1 MRGVL
6 ARKRRSARTLR
17 FACATALA
25 CVMAGGVMPQ
35 VAFAQSIGLESRS
48 PSRDADMLLEADT
61 IVYDNDRNTITAVGG
76 VQIDY
81 DGSRL
86 VAQRVT
92 YDRGTSRLIASGN
105 VEIVDSQGTRIFSD
119 EIDITDDFRDGFVR
133 TLRVE
138 TADKTY
144 FAAESADRADGTVT
158 TFNYGVYTACEPCEE
173 KPDKP
178 PIWRVKAQKIIWNGQ
193 TKTVRFERA
202 RFEMF
207 GLPLAFLPAFEIADP
222 TVKRRS
228 GFLVPSYRSGDDI
241 GHGVRVPYYLALSPT
256 YDLTLKPTVYSKQGF
271 LGEAEWRQRFNN
283 GEYSITIAGIRQ
295 RSPEE
300 FYRNA
305 LPGRPPEVFSDT
317 EKFRGM
323 IGSKGRFQIN
333 PRWTFGWDVMA
344 QTDKNFSYRYGIE
357 GYNQVRRTNEV
368 YLTGL
373 NDRNYFDLRAYKFN
387 AQETFNRDFQITG
400 SEVTVRTRDAKQ
412 PWVLPSFD
420 YSYTPDEPIAG
431 GELTVNVNLQSVYRS
446 ELDEGCTGTRGG
458 RIVSMDC
465 ADPEVTRSRLRGIDG
480 SSTRLT
486 AEAEW
491 KRSYVAPGG
500 LMLTSLLHGRGDGIA
515 VNYRGNS
522 EAAIQQHADQYGFAT
537 DIRSSYYRAM
547 ATAGLEARW
556 PVLFSTSSS
565 THVLEPMGQL
575 FARPDA
581 PYGETLG
588 IPNEDAQALVFD
600 ATNLFERDKFGGYDR
615 IEGGVRANLGV
626 RYSGAFGG
634 GWSAN
639 AIAGQS
645 FHLAGVNPYASP
657 DLVNVGAASG
667 LETDTSDYVAAVNL
681 NTPIGV
687 TVGAGARFDQEN
699 FEVRR
704 TDLTAS
710 YGGDVARVSAVYTFV
725 EKQPDYG
732 FEEDRHEVRGGASV
746 KVHEYWR
753 VFGSGTYDLENNL
766 MTRKSIGF
774 GYDDECFSFTF
785 FGTETASRNNNT
797 QEVDKEKS
805 FGFRISL
812 RTIGDFGT
820 TTSSFN

>member
-1 MRGVL
+1 LRGVL

-25 CVMAGGVMPQ
+25 CVIAGGVMPQ

-283 GEYSITIAGIRQ
+283 GEYSITVAGIRQ

-300 FYRNA
+300 FYA
-305 LPGRPPEVFSDT
+305 GLPGNPSPSTFTDN

-344 QTDKNFSYRYGIE
+344 QTDKNFSYRYGVA
-357 GYNQVRRTNEV
+357 GYDQVRRTNEV

-373 NDRNYFDLRAYKFN
+373 NDRNYFDLRAYRFN
-387 AQETFNRDFQITG
+387 VQEHRILPSSRND
-400 SEVTVRTRDAKQ
+400 KQ

-420 YSYTPDEPIAG
+420 YAYTPDEPIAG
-431 GELTVNVNLQSVYRS
+431 GELTISVNAQSISRS
-446 ELDEGCTGTRGG
+446 ELDTTAFLVDGQPQR
-458 RIVSMDC
+458 R
-465 ADPEVTRSRLRGIDG
+465 VTGIDG
-480 SSTRLT
+480 HSTRVT

-491 KRSYVAPGG
+491 KRSVIAPGG
-500 LMLTSLLHGRGDGIA
+500 LMLTSLLHARGDGIG
-515 VNYRGNS
+515 VNYENGT
-522 EAAIQQHADQYGFAT
+522 EAAIRDHAIRNGFAT

-547 ATAGLEARW
+547 ATAGLEARL

-667 LETDTSDYVAAVNL
+667 LETDRSDYVAAVNL

-687 TVGAGARFDQEN
+687 TVGAGARFNEEN

-710 YGGDVARVSAVYTFV
+710 YGGEVASVSAVYTFV

-785 FGTETASRNNNT
+785 FGSETASRNNNT